1 MLDEELKK
9 FSESN
14 RQLSS
19 KQIVDACVRRMETLK
34 GMWAASPSDDR
45 DGREEYYRE
54 YRGIVHA
61 LNELVRVWE

>member
-1 MLDEELKK
+1 MLPEEVKR
-9 FSESN
+9 FRDSN

-19 KQIVDACVRRMETLK
+19 KQIVDACERRIETLK
-34 GMWAASPSDDR
+34 SMWASSPSNDR

-61 LNELVRVWE
+61 LNELVRGWE

>member
-1 MLDEELKK
+1 MTSDELKK
-9 FSESN
+9 FSESG

-19 KQIVDACVRRMETLK
+19 RQIVDACTRRMETLK
-34 GMWAASPSDDR
+34 SMWAASPSDDR

-61 LNELVRVWE
+61 LNELVREWE